1 MNKIIIKIDAEF
13 FVSQSVKLA
22 FQCESKSSQETI
34 VPIIYHIGY
43 FASIMESLSITKW
56 VMPYSLAK

>member
-43 FASIMESLSITKW
+43 FASIMESLSITK
-56 VMPYSLAK
+56 